1 MYNQWDQRC
10 LSRRVIALDRNDTF
24 CLEALVYRRD
34 LRCVWNEAHVW
45 KRLCFVFQR
54 EFILSPIDRLSKI
67 EQLVVQIAD
76 LKLVVAHIA
85 SVEVF
90 EAANFKQGPV
100 RALSA

>member
-1 MYNQWDQRC
+1 MD
-10 LSRRVIALDRNDTF
+10 SNDTF
-24 CLEALVYRRD
+24 CLEALVDRRD
-34 LRCVWNEAHVW
+34 LRCVWNEVHVW

-100 RALSA
+100 GALSA